1 MVNFRF
7 RIPYS
12 VSFRFLFFFPFSGF
26 LIFSTTEK
34 EDKEDKEERT
44 IRRATGQN
52 RERYRPG
59 SSNVKR

>member
-52 RERYRPG
+52 RER
-59 SSNVKR
+59 